1 MPDPNK
7 DAEGSKKEDLEGT
20 DTDTG
25 TDEGDAEVKKE
36 PVKEID
42 EEPSVRRSAKD
53 HIITRK
59 DEKIEKLKK
68 EKEEKVNDEFSPEGR
83 DLIQS
88 KIDRAVRP
96 VLDQVRGQSDSQEL
110 SEVIEKYGD
119 SASKLKGKI
128 QKYMDHP
135 AYQNVPVEF
144 IFLGLAQ
151 QGIKRAE
158 KKDAADDEAA
168 RDATGGTQKRPKKI
182 AKIPNVGDMTDKEM
196 GSLIH
201 KVRTGQF

>member
-151 QGIKRAE
+151 QGIKRTE
-158 KKDAADDEAA
+158 KKEAADDEAA
-168 RDATGGTQKRPKKI
+168 RDATGGAQRRPKKI
-182 AKIPNVGDMTDKEM
+182 AKIPDVTGMSDKDMGD
-196 GSLIH
+196 LIH